1 MNLLNLLGADNHSAS
16 TAKKLGS
23 RLLLTLAIGTVA
35 ASSSFASTIDLG
47 INGDAQVGANY
58 IYFASDFP
66 TDTTYAAAPGY
77 GNFQVA
83 QVQPGN
89 VLSNA
94 GVKNGETGKIMSLS
108 TALNPVKTSP
118 DFTNAYSSSPFLT
131 FDNGG
136 SNEQFYLTALLQG
149 SLAPGSPFTLTDT
162 PNGVV
167 ASFNVDG
174 YVLDNSSNALTNYT
188 GTFSATFNGVSSAQ
202 LISSLPIDTPFSA
215 TFSLTAVPPSVP
227 EPASMLLMGVGLLG
241 VGFAGRRRLARKA

>member
-1 MNLLNLLGADNHSAS
+1 MNLFNFLGAGNNSAS
-16 TAKKLGS
+16 TAKKLGT
-23 RLLLTLAIGTVA
+23 RFLLTLAIGTVA
-35 ASSSFASTIDLG
+35 AGSSFASTIDLG

-66 TDTTYAAAPGY
+66 ADTTYATAPGY

-89 VLSNA
+89 VLSTA
-94 GVKNGETGKIMSLS
+94 GVKNGEMGQIMSLS
-108 TALNPVKTSP
+108 TALNPVKSP
-118 DFTNAYSSSPFLT
+118 NFTNAYSSSPFIT
-131 FDNGG
+131 FNDGG

-149 SLAPGSPFTLTDT
+149 TLATGSPFTLTDT

-174 YVLDNSSNALTNYT
+174 YILDKTSSAVTDYT
-188 GTFSATFNGVSSAQ
+188 GTFSATFNGTSESQ

>member
-1 MNLLNLLGADNHSAS
+1 MNFSNLLGAGSHSAS
-16 TAKKLGS
+16 KANTLGN
-23 RLLLTLAIGTVA
+23 RFLLTLAIGTVA
-35 ASSSFASTIDLG
+35 AGSSFASTIDLG

-66 TDTTYAAAPGY
+66 TDTSYATAPGY

-83 QVQPGN
+83 QVQSGN
-89 VLSNA
+89 VLSAA
-94 GVKNGETGKIMSLS
+94 GVTNGETGKIMSLS
-108 TALNPVKTSP
+108 TALDPVTAP
-118 DFTNAYSSSPFLT
+118 NFTTPYSSSPFLT

-149 SLAPGSPFTLTDT
+149 TLAPGSPFTLTDT

-174 YVLDNSSNALTNYT
+174 YVLDSTSNAVTDYT
-188 GTFSATFNGVSSAQ
+188 GTFSATFNGTTMSQ
-202 LISSLPIDTPFSA
+202 LVSSLPITTPFSA
-215 TFSLTAVPPSVP
+215 TFSLTAVPSVP

-241 VGFAGRRRLARKA
+241 VGFLGRRRLARKA

>member
-1 MNLLNLLGADNHSAS
+1 MNLLNILGAD
-16 TAKKLGS
+16 KKLGS

-58 IYFASDFP
+58 IYFANDYP
-66 TDTTYAAAPGY
+66 TDTTYASAGNY

-83 QVQPGN
+83 QVQAGN
-89 VLSNA
+89 VLSTA
-94 GVKNGETGKIMSLS
+94 GVKNGEMGQIMSLS
-108 TALNPVKTSP
+108 TAMNPVKTTA
-118 DFTNAYSSSPFLT
+118 DFTNAYSSSPFIT
-131 FDNGG
+131 FNDGG

-149 SLAPGSPFTLTDT
+149 TLAPGSPFTLTDT

-174 YVLDNSSNALTNYT
+174 YILDKTSSAVTDYT
-188 GTFSATFNGVSSAQ
+188 GTFSATFNGVSSSQ
-202 LISSLPIDTPFSA
+202 LVSSLPLTTPFSA